1 MILLIYANPLS
12 FKTLLK
18 VILNTQELLKSI
30 P

>member
-1 MILLIYANPLS
+1 MVLLIYTNPLS

-18 VILNTQELLKSI
+18 VMLNTQELLKSI